1 MDFNIP
7 PIGGVE
13 GSGPARRAES
23 APKADFSASLHAAA
37 NVSTIPASPPPSVL
51 EDMHVAAGV
60 ADELRDQDR
69 ELHFETTPGG
79 GVAVQVRDLDGNVIR
94 TIAPSQALEIASG
107 APLGD

>member
-13 GSGPARRAES
+13 GSGPARRNES
-23 APKADFSASLHAAA
+23 AATADFSASLHAAVHA
-37 NVSTIPASPPPSVL
+37 STIPASPPPSVL

-60 ADELRDQDR
+60 ADELRDQHR

-79 GVAVQVRDLDGNVIR
+79 GVVVQMRDLDGSVIR
-94 TIAPSQALEIASG
+94 AVSPAQALEIASG
-107 APLGD
+107 ASLG